1 MNKINKIGGVTMQN
15 KDRNSHELLL
25 SILSKPGGLESLLKL
40 ANLMGIETS
49 RKNINIEQLK
59 DIQNQDPNELLLS
72 ILDKPDGLDTLI
84 QIAELGGV
92 KLPKEKL
99 TAEKIKESLSSKED
113 STVPNLAEQ
122 TNKTE
127 TPTQTSNTFATR
139 IQNVL
144 SQHVSTLLGRI
155 TSSDVSSNLFTLF
168 TTILPL
174 QNITRA
180 LTAMIR
186 LATDDSS
193 PQEHRTSPTSIAE
206 KQIHALKNLLTKN
219 TANQEK
225 LSANS
230 LLPKQALHSLTKL
243 EELLKSKK

>member
-1 MNKINKIGGVTMQN
+1 MQN

-155 TSSDVSSNLFTLF
+155 TSPDVSSNLFTLF

-206 KQIHALKNLLTKN
+206 KQIHALKKSTHEKYCQSRKTFRKFPFTK
-219 TANQEK
+219 T
-225 LSANS
+225 SSS
-230 LLPKQALHSLTKL
+230 LLNKIRGIA
-243 EELLKSKK
+243 KK